1 MTMHRSSSAR
11 QAILGPGGEILGWK
25 KIQLQPAKIRN
36 VDFGIWNDMVQAWE
50 YGPTTLSLVADA
62 LHRQVCEGAPMV
74 YAGDFCPRPL
84 NAAERKYIR
93 VHLFAD

>member
-1 MTMHRSSSAR
+1 MRSRASSAR
-11 QAILGPGGEILGWK
+11 QAILGPGGKILGWK

-62 LHRQVCEGAPMV
+62 LYHQVYEGAPMV

>member
-1 MTMHRSSSAR
+1 MRSRASSAR
-11 QAILGPGGEILGWK
+11 QAILGPGGKILGWK

-62 LHRQVCEGAPMV
+62 LHRQVYEGAPMV

-93 VHLFAD
+93 GQMDAD

>member
-1 MTMHRSSSAR
+1 MRSRSSSAAR
-11 QAILGPGGEILGWK
+11 QAILGPGGKILGWK
-25 KIQLQPAKIRN
+25 KIQPQPAKIRN
-36 VDFGIWNDMVQAWE
+36 VDFGIWNDEVQVWE

-93 VHLFAD
+93 EQTNTD

>member
-1 MTMHRSSSAR
+1 MRSRSSSAAR
-11 QAILGPGGEILGWK
+11 QAILGPGGKILGWK
-25 KIQLQPAKIRN
+25 KIQPQPAKIRN
-36 VDFGIWNDMVQAWE
+36 IDFGIWNDEVQVWE

-93 VHLFAD
+93 GQMDAD